1 MTAHQEAQEAL
12 VEVFWKAFQGL
23 TKRQK
28 ELFLGRLLADPE
40 LGEDLM
46 DALLI
51 EEARRESGE
60 DVPLRDYIAQ
70 HRARSK

>member
-1 MTAHQEAQEAL
+1 MTASQSAQEAL

-28 ELFLGRLLADPE
+28 GLFLERLLADPE

-51 EEARRESGE
+51 EEARRELSE
-60 DVPLRDYIAQ
+60 DVPLRGYMVQ
-70 HRARSK
+70 RQKSK

>member
-1 MTAHQEAQEAL
+1 MTASQSAQEAL
-12 VEVFWKAFQGL
+12 DEVFWKAFQGL

-28 ELFLGRLLADPE
+28 ELFLERLLADPE

-51 EEARRESGE
+51 EEARRELSE
-60 DVPLRDYIAQ
+60 DVPLRGYMVQ
-70 HRARSK
+70 RQKTK